1 MRRDVSADG
10 GKLFAT
16 LSRLWPYIW
25 PSDRKDLQRRVV
37 VATLLLFAAKFA
49 TLAVPFTFKWAVDA
63 LAGQGSAPVAA
74 DSWLVW
80 ALAAPVA
87 MTLAYGGM
95 RIVMA
100 VVTQLRDGMFAKV
113 AMHAVRQVFRGV
125 SDDAVRRGS

>member
-49 TLAVPFTFKWAVDA
+49 TLAV
-63 LAGQGSAPVAA
+63 LS
-74 DSWLVW
+74 L
-80 ALAAPVA
+80 
-87 MTLAYGGM
+87 
-95 RIVMA
+95 I
-100 VVTQLRDGMFAKV
+100 
-113 AMHAVRQVFRGV
+113 HI
-125 SDDAVRRGS
+125 